1 MDEGGGDVDVEI
13 TLADGMDRL
22 PQSYLCAAFLAE
34 QETADAEDGIDSSF
48 LVQMLGYVA
57 DVEFLKGKHVAV
69 QLKNITN
76 IGLFMIIGLKKA

>member
-1 MDEGGGDVDVEI
+1 
-13 TLADGMDRL
+13 MDRL
-22 PQSYLCAAFLAE
+22 PQSYLCATFLAE

-57 DVEFLKGKHVAV
+57 DVEFLKGKAV